1 MTPGSEAETPP
12 DQKLDL
18 SQIPDQENNDA
29 KAYIQWWEDRILKA
43 KQYWSDDY
51 KKMKEDSDFIDGLQ
65 WPNQEKD
72 DDRYVVNI
80 CQSEVT
86 ASVSTL
92 YAKNPTFTVKRK
104 PKLDFAIWD
113 EDIDTL
119 RNAQLLGESAIA
131 SGQPLPPEIKALMD
145 DVNQG
150 KLNRSILDK
159 TGKTLEIVFDHQ
171 LAKQHPTFKGEMKQV
186 VRRVETHGAAFIK
199 LNFQRVNQMAP
210 EDVTKIADLN
220 SRLKHIENLSENQEG
235 SAGRDLM
242 KEREEL
248 QNSIKSLQEQEY
260 VVASEGLTYH
270 FPRAPMLIVDPACTQ
285 LRGFL
290 GARFLAEEFHLTR
303 DQIKEVY
310 GLDVGASVSASAYC
324 RQSGSSNE
332 AWSVGRKRD
341 NSERDYDDIYRVWEV
356 YHLDSGSVFTICEG
370 FSEYLRAPAAP
381 NVILERFYPYYSL
394 LFNETESSRTIYPQ
408 STVRAIRHPQREFNR
423 SKEALRQHRIASKPH
438 YVTVDGSLDQEDEVN
453 METAPAHA
461 TIKLKAL
468 QPGQSADELFQQVRK
483 HGIDQ
488 NVYET
493 GSIRDD
499 VRLITR
505 RSEASLGGVS
515 RATATA
521 DSIAE
526 DSRQVEDRSKSDD
539 LDEVLSEIAR
549 DSGIVLMMNM
559 SKEEVQ
565 KIAGIGAMWPE
576 SGAQDIIQDLYLEI
590 QAGSSGRPNRA
601 LEVSTFQ
608 RLFPILVQTPG
619 IKPSWLA
626 KTAVELADSS
636 IDLTE
641 AYLEGLPSIQAL
653 NQLAG
658 AAAQTGTGNPET
670 DPTQQGAEGANAQ
683 PRPDNP
689 DQQFTVN
696 TGLNQVPDTA
706 SENSILL

>member
-356 YHLDSGSVFTICEG
+356 YHLYIGS
-370 FSEYLRAPAAP
+370 
-381 NVILERFYPYYSL
+381 
-394 LFNETESSRTIYPQ
+394 
-408 STVRAIRHPQREFNR
+408 
-423 SKEALRQHRIASKPH
+423 
-438 YVTVDGSLDQEDEVN
+438 
-453 METAPAHA
+453 
-461 TIKLKAL
+461 
-468 QPGQSADELFQQVRK
+468 
-483 HGIDQ
+483 
-488 NVYET
+488 
-493 GSIRDD
+493 
-499 VRLITR
+499 
-505 RSEASLGGVS
+505 
-515 RATATA
+515 
-521 DSIAE
+521 
-526 DSRQVEDRSKSDD
+526 
-539 LDEVLSEIAR
+539 
-549 DSGIVLMMNM
+549 
-559 SKEEVQ
+559 
-565 KIAGIGAMWPE
+565 
-576 SGAQDIIQDLYLEI
+576 
-590 QAGSSGRPNRA
+590 
-601 LEVSTFQ
+601 
-608 RLFPILVQTPG
+608 
-619 IKPSWLA
+619 
-626 KTAVELADSS
+626 
-636 IDLTE
+636 
-641 AYLEGLPSIQAL
+641 
-653 NQLAG
+653 
-658 AAAQTGTGNPET
+658 
-670 DPTQQGAEGANAQ
+670 
-683 PRPDNP
+683 
-689 DQQFTVN
+689 
-696 TGLNQVPDTA
+696 
-706 SENSILL
+706 